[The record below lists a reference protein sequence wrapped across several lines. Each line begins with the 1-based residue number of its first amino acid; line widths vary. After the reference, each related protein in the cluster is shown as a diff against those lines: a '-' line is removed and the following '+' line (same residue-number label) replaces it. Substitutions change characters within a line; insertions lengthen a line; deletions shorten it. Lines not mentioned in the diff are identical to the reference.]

1 MTGFHYKTHFEECHL
16 FHNKYP
22 EGVSVASR
30 HKLKGVYRIDLN
42 YGLRDGLTPHMDR
55 YAAALLVEIYGRKV
69 VFVSIHLD
77 HHENPQVRL
86 AQAERLESEL
96 DRIVGDSVYCRIL
109 AGDFN
114 DAENSPV
121 MAFLKAQ
128 GYQDC
133 YRACH
138 SEGGNTFPTR
148 NPSTRLDYI
157 MVKAAAGVR
166 ALSARLVL
174 NNHEMSDHLGVV
186 AVIV

>member
-1 MTGFHYKTHFEECHL
+1 
-16 FHNKYP
+16 
-22 EGVSVASR
+22 
-30 HKLKGVYRIDLN
+30 
-42 YGLRDGLTPHMDR
+42 MDR
-55 YAAALLVEIYGRKV
+55 YAAAVLVEIYGRKV
-69 VFVSIHLD
+69 VFASIHLD

-138 SEGGNTFPTR
+138 SEGGNTFPTQH
-148 NPSTRLDYI
+148 PSTRLDYI
-157 MVKAAAGVR
+157 MVKATGSRV
-166 ALSARLVL
+166 LSSELVL

-186 AVIV
+186 TVIA